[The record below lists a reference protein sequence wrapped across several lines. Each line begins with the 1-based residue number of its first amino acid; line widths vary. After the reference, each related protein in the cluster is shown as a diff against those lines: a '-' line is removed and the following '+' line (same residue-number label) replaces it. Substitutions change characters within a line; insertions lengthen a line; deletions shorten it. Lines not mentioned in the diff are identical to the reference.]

1 MRDDRSGRCI
11 FNFSIGHDADGF
23 ASLAAEQFGNRFL
36 GGGSAYFL
44 PQGTPGSKRKD
55 STNYLEL
62 FQKDGYKFV
71 SDRTELLA
79 AVDGKAPQKLLGV
92 RELVDQ
98 AGFKHQEEAFLVLAE
113 HFDGSIKRIRQS

>member
-1 MRDDRSGRCI
+1 MFYEVRPEVI
-11 FNFSIGHDADGF
+11 
-23 ASLAAEQFGNRFL
+23 L

-79 AVDGKAPQKLLGV
+79 AVDGKAPQKLLTPATWT
-92 RELVDQ
+92 
-98 AGFKHQEEAFLVLAE
+98 AGSTATSGRAT
-113 HFDGSIKRIRQS
+113 R

>member
-1 MRDDRSGRCI
+1 MLKLKNATPASVVAHTRRRS
-11 FNFSIGHDADGF
+11 DKADIVGMF
-23 ASLAAEQFGNRFL
+23 YEVRPEVIL

-79 AVDGKAPQKLLGV
+79 AVDGKAPQSS
-92 RELVDQ
+92 
-98 AGFKHQEEAFLVLAE
+98 LATSMTGNYGRL
-113 HFDGSIKRIRQS
+113 D